1 MSSAATGRASGRPTG
16 ERSSSA
22 GGWVSPR
29 PSRSEPSRNSSPP
42 TSRTPATSSRN
53 ASTSVVH
60 GTGDQR
66 RGGSAH
72 APPRVAPP
80 ARRVGVLDDPDDL
93 VDVVGDGDQFQV
105 VRADRAVRRHGA
117 PHPVEQA
124 GPVL

>member
-1 MSSAATGRASGRPTG
+1 MSSAATGRSSGSSTG

-60 GTGDQR
+60 ETGAQR
-66 RGGSAH
+66 RAASAN
-72 APPRVAPP
+72 APAVVAHP
-80 ARRVGVLDDPDDL
+80 ARRIGVLDDLDDL

-105 VRADRAVRRHGA
+105 
-117 PHPVEQA
+117 
-124 GPVL
+124 

>member
-1 MSSAATGRASGRPTG
+1 MSSAATGRSSGSSTG

-42 TSRTPATSSRN
+42 TSRTPATSSRT

-66 RGGSAH
+66 RAGGAH
-72 APPRVAPP
+72 APAVVAHP
-80 ARRVGVLDDPDDL
+80 ARRVGVLDDP
-93 VDVVGDGDQFQV
+93 
-105 VRADRAVRRHGA
+105 GA
-117 PHPVEQA
+117 PGDLGGGGAHV
-124 GPVL
+124 